1 MVKLIQTLNIQ
12 NKMKKTILTIAVLV
26 GVSAANFSIA
36 NDKVKENNSSIELV
50 SSSELKFKL
59 TLDNVKER
67 SSLTIKDFNGDI
79 VYSTSLPKSENY
91 SKIFDLSNL
100 ADGNYSFII
109 NNGNEISSKP
119 FVIST
124 ETKRQV
130 TAVIK

>member
-1 MVKLIQTLNIQ
+1 
-12 NKMKKTILTIAVLV
+12 MKKAILTIAVLV
-26 GVSAANFSIA
+26 GVSAANLSIA
-36 NDKVKENNSSIELV
+36 GDKAKENNASIELV

-59 TLDNVKER
+59 TLETVKER
-67 SSLTIKDFNGDI
+67 SSLIIKDFNGDT

-109 NNGNEISSKP
+109 NNGSEISSKP

>member
-1 MVKLIQTLNIQ
+1 
-12 NKMKKTILTIAVLV
+12 MKKTILTIAVLV

-59 TLDNVKER
+59 TLDSVKER

-109 NNGNEISSKP
+109 NNGSEISSKP

>member
-1 MVKLIQTLNIQ
+1 
-12 NKMKKTILTIAVLV
+12 MKKTILTIAVLV

-36 NDKVKENNSSIELV
+36 SDKVKENTSSIELV

-59 TLDNVKER
+59 TLDSVKER
-67 SSLTIKDFNGDI
+67 SSLTIKDFNGDT

-109 NNGNEISSKP
+109 NNGSEISSKP